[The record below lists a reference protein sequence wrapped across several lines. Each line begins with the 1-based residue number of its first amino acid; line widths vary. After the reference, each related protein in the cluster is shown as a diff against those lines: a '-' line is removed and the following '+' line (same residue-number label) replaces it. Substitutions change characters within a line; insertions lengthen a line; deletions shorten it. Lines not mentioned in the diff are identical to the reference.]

1 MIVLSSVALLV
12 LRVGSVLL
20 YADRIVSFD
29 E

>member
-1 MIVLSSVALLV
+1 MNLVWILVLVL